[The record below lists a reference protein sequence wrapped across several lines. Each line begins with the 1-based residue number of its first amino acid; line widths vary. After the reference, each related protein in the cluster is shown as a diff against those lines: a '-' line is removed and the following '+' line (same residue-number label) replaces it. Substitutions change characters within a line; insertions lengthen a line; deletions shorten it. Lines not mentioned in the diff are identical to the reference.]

1 MSVDVKANI
10 NAKLASMH
18 RIPSL
23 PTILQPLLN
32 YLQQP
37 PDRQDMHRLI
47 DLISQDNSITAQCLH
62 MANSPLFGRAQHIDT
77 IRGAVLSLGIRR
89 MQDIAMSCCVLRL
102 SPADSSVIDPTTFW
116 EHSFACALL
125 SQRFAQ
131 KIGYPNPEKAYLA
144 GLLHDFGIVVHLWVL
159 PHEFATAVELAKST
173 HMPLHD
179 AEMQVLGVTHCQSGV
194 LLAERWK
201 FGPELIE
208 VIQRHH
214 NLAACQ
220 NYRTLVAI
228 VSTTDL
234 LCRMRRLGYGYDEE
248 RIVDLLEQP
257 GVKTLQSEFPN
268 LQKFDW
274 ARFTFE
280 LEGYVEEV
288 QKLVALIY
296 KAQK

>member
-1 MSVDVKANI
+1 MSVDVKATI

-62 MANSPLFGRAQHIDT
+62 MANSPLFGRAQPIDT

-102 SPADSSVIDPTTFW
+102 SPTDSSTINPATFW

-159 PHEFATAVELAKST
+159 PHEFAQAVELAKST
-173 HMPLHD
+173 HIPLHE
-179 AEMQVLGVTHCQSGV
+179 AEMKVLGVTHCQSGV

-214 NLAACQ
+214 NLAPCQ
-220 NYRTLVAI
+220 SHRALVAI
-228 VSTTDL
+228 VALTDL
-234 LCRMRRLGYGYDEE
+234 LCRMRRLGYGYEEE
-248 RIVDLLEQP
+248 RIIDFLEQP
-257 GVKTLQSEFPN
+257 GAKVLLAEFPS

-288 QKLVALIY
+288 QRLVSMIY

>member
-1 MSVDVKANI
+1 MKVDAKNAI

-102 SPADSSVIDPTTFW
+102 SPSDSSVINPTTFW

-159 PHEFATAVELAKST
+159 PHEFAGAVELAKST
-173 HMPLHD
+173 HIPLHE
-179 AEMQVLGVTHCQSGV
+179 AEMKVLGVTHCQSGV

-201 FGPELIE
+201 FGAELIE

-220 NYRTLVAI
+220 SHRALVAI
-228 VSTTDL
+228 VALNDL
-234 LCRMRRLGYGYDEE
+234 LCRLRRLGYGYEE
-248 RIVDLLEQP
+248 EQVVDFLEQP
-257 GVKTLQSEFPN
+257 GAKVLLTEFPS

-280 LEGYVEEV
+280 LEGYVQEV
-288 QKLVALIY
+288 QRLVLTIY

>member
-1 MSVDVKANI
+1 MNTDAKTAI
-10 NAKLASMH
+10 NNKLASLH
-18 RIPSL
+18 RIPSM
-23 PTILQPLLN
+23 PTVLQPLLN

-47 DLISQDNSITAQCLH
+47 HLISQDNSISAQCLH
-62 MANSPLFGRAQHIDT
+62 MANSPLFGHAQHIDT
-77 IRGAVLSLGIRR
+77 IRGAVLALGIRR
-89 MQDIAMSCCVLRL
+89 MQDIAMSCCVLKL
-102 SPADSSVIDPTTFW
+102 SPSDSSVINPATFW

-131 KIGYPNPEKAYLA
+131 KIGYGNPEKAYLA
-144 GLLHDFGIVVHLWVL
+144 GLLHDFGVVVHLWVI
-159 PHEFATAVELAKST
+159 PHEFAKAVELAKST
-173 HMPLHD
+173 HVPLHE
-179 AEMQVLGVTHCQSGV
+179 AEMEVLGVTHCQSGV

-214 NLAACQ
+214 NFAACQ
-220 NYRTLVAI
+220 NYRPLVAI
-228 VSTTDL
+228 VSLNDL
-234 LCRMRRLGYGYDEE
+234 LCRMRRLGYGYEE
-248 RIVDLLEQP
+248 EQLVDFVEQP
-257 GVKTLQSEFPN
+257 GFKALISEFPN

-280 LEGYVEEV
+280 LESHVEEV
-288 QKLVALIY
+288 QKLVSLIY